1 MGSACDGR
9 RWNCARGT
17 REEDFAAGL
26 RSHLRLF
33 PNPGKTAAM
42 SIFGFVLVFG
52 GISSASS
59 NGKDD
64 CTCVLR
70 PGGSWMHETVCSVF
84 PDLGSKLTYLL
95 VAEELSSLLPH
106 SARVNWCVQP
116 SLEETCSSTLLH
128 VVFCQWRCGGRYTM
142 VSDCHG

>member
-1 MGSACDGR
+1 MELCTG
-9 RWNCARGT
+9 
-17 REEDFAAGL
+17 
-26 RSHLRLF
+26 
-33 PNPGKTAAM
+33 NPGRGFCC
-42 SIFGFVLVFG
+42 IFGFVLVFG

>member
-59 NGKDD
+59 NGK
-64 CTCVLR
+64 
-70 PGGSWMHETVCSVF
+70 GGSSFTQRETR
-84 PDLGSKLTYLL
+84 TYGAGRGRRGTVRTRLSQHRPLPNQGRLCQQLL
-95 VAEELSSLLPH
+95 ALLLAFERLLS
-106 SARVNWCVQP
+106 
-116 SLEETCSSTLLH
+116 
-128 VVFCQWRCGGRYTM
+128 F
-142 VSDCHG
+142 